1 MRNNALIIF
10 TRVPIEGR
18 TKTRLMPYL
27 TGIQAAKLHAAM
39 LKDIQERIDKVE
51 ADVFVFH
58 TPEDIHGLL
67 HEIFFRAKDF
77 FLQEGNDLGERMN
90 RACSKILNL
99 GYQKIVL
106 IGTDVPMITEREI
119 ARAYQKLDFSDV
131 VFGPSED
138 GGYYL
143 VGMKRKFPIIFEK
156 QAYGEGKVLA
166 QTRSRLHREGVS
178 SSLVRT
184 LFDIDE
190 RKDVEQYRMAAVKDK
205 DIQRMATFC
214 CLQNFLKV
222 SVIVPIYNEEST
234 ILSLKEQLYK
244 VKDQA
249 EIIFVDGQSTDHTLQ
264 LLGDEFVVLQS
275 KKGRAAQMNLGAK
288 YSTGDILFF
297 LHCDSILPEDFLQQ
311 IKEVAKTHL
320 AGCFGIAFDTKSVL
334 MKICQIISNH
344 RIKDRKVMFGDQG
357 IFIWRELFEEM
368 GGYQE
373 LPIMEDYQFSLDL
386 KERRVKLGIARKRI
400 YTSDRRFPK
409 STMGKL
415 KIMWKMNRLRKL
427 YRDGAS
433 IEKIHRAYKDVR

>member
-1 MRNNALIIF
+1 M
-10 TRVPIEGR
+10 
-18 TKTRLMPYL
+18 
-27 TGIQAAKLHAAM
+27 
-39 LKDIQERIDKVE
+39 
-51 ADVFVFH
+51 
-58 TPEDIHGLL
+58 
-67 HEIFFRAKDF
+67 
-77 FLQEGNDLGERMN
+77 
-90 RACSKILNL
+90 
-99 GYQKIVL
+99 
-106 IGTDVPMITEREI
+106 
-119 ARAYQKLDFSDV
+119 

-156 QAYGEGKVLA
+156 HAYGERKVLA

-190 RKDVEQYRMAAVKDK
+190 RKDVDQYRMAAVKDK